1 MVTIREDAHG
11 RVDVAH
17 LDEELRRHA
26 DRPLKIGSFSAA
38 SNVTGIVTD
47 VERVATLL
55 RRHSALS
62 CWDYAAA
69 GPHLPI
75 DMSDKD
81 AVFLSPHKFVGGPG
95 TPGVLVAKRVLFR
108 NRVPAVPGGGT
119 IRFVSPH
126 GHSYHPDPAVREEAG
141 TPAIVESIRAGLAF
155 ALKEAVG
162 SEEIRRREQ
171 HIVRRVLASWG
182 ANPHIEIVGKTNAER
197 LAIVSLGLRHP
208 RGLLH
213 SHFVAAVLNDLFGI
227 QVRSGCFCAGPYI
240 HRLYPVDDE
249 WSRRMYAEV
258 VNGHE
263 GAKLSLLR
271 VSFSYFMSDAVVDYI
286 VEAVNLLAEEGWKL
300 LPLYRFDPDT
310 ALWRHRNGDP
320 LPADRRATAPESV
333 LPGYLEEARRILRE
347 VVPVRAEDPPL
358 SRSFERIRWFPLP
371 GEAPATLPRLG
382 AV

>member
-1 MVTIREDAHG
+1 
-11 RVDVAH
+11 
-17 LDEELRRHA
+17 
-26 DRPLKIGSFSAA
+26 
-38 SNVTGIVTD
+38 
-47 VERVATLL
+47 
-55 RRHSALS
+55 
-62 CWDYAAA
+62 
-69 GPHLPI
+69 
-75 DMSDKD
+75 MSDKD

-95 TPGVLVAKRVLFR
+95 TPGVLVAKRSLFR

-119 IRFVSPH
+119 IRFVSPR
-126 GHSYHPDPAVREEAG
+126 GHSYRPDPSVREEAG

-171 HIVRRVLASWG
+171 RIVRRVLASWG
-182 ANPHIEIVGKTNAER
+182 SNPNIEIVGNRNAER

-240 HRLYPVDDE
+240 HRLYPIGDE
-249 WSRRMYAEV
+249 WSRRMHAEV
-258 VNGHE
+258 VSGHE

-286 VEAVNLLAEEGWKL
+286 VAAVNLLADEGWKL
-300 LPLYRFDPDT
+300 LPVYRFDPDT
-310 ALWRHRNGDP
+310 ALWRHRSGAP
-320 LPADRRATAPESV
+320 PPGERRATASESV
-333 LPGYLEEARRILRE
+333 LPGYLEEARRILRR
-347 VVPVRAEDPPL
+347 VVPVRAEDPALP
-358 SRSFERIRWFPLP
+358 RSFERIRWFPLP
-371 GEAPATLPRLG
+371 GEALATLRRLG